1 MSQIKYYNLLIV
13 PEGVENPFGI
23 RLKAW
28 VFKAIVAMAVVLAIT
43 LILFFIFYGRLM
55 VRAAQAEKLEKEN
68 EALKLYKYKLLLL
81 EQNMKD
87 TRAVVDKIAVLAGVD
102 FQVPE
107 LPSDS
112 ELLATIEENQSQNS
126 GLEDPTQRRIPGG
139 LPLRGFMTR
148 GYSDDS
154 DNEHP
159 GVDIAA
165 AIGTP
170 VLATAAGKVAFAG
183 YDSTYGLTVIIEHD
197 NNISTLFGHNSEL
210 LVSAGNLVA
219 AGSKIALSGNTG
231 RSTAPHLHYEIR
243 EYGKPVN
250 PLRYIDS
257 HEISNK

>member
-1 MSQIKYYNLLIV
+1 MAQVKYYNLLIV
-13 PEGVENPFGI
+13 PEGVENPFG
-23 RLKAW
+23 LKLRAW
-28 VFKAIVAMAVVLAIT
+28 VFKAILTAAVLLVIT

-55 VRAAQAEKLEKEN
+55 MKVSQVEKLEKEN
-68 EALKLYKYKLLLL
+68 EALKLYKYKMLLL
-81 EQNMKD
+81 EQNMKE
-87 TRAVVDKIAVLAGVD
+87 TRAVVDRIAVLAGVD
-102 FQVPE
+102 FQIPD

-112 ELLATIEENQSQNS
+112 ELLATIQENESQTN
-126 GLEDPTQRRIPGG
+126 GLSDPINRHIPEG
-139 LPLRGFMTR
+139 LPIRGFMTR
-148 GYSDDS
+148 GYSDDL
-154 DNEHP
+154 DNPHP

-170 VLATAAGKVAFAG
+170 VLATAAGTVAFAG
-183 YDSTYGLTVIIEHD
+183 SDSTYGLTIIIDHG

-210 LVSAGNLVA
+210 LVTQGSTVV

-243 EYGKPVN
+243 ENGKPVN